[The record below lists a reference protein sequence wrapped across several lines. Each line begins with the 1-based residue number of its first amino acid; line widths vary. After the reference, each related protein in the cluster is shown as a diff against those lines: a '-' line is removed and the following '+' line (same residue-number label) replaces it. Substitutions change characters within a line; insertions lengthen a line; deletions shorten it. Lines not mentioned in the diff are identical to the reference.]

1 MTNRTVIL
9 ELTAKNHLRRFIRFA
24 TTELSGLMSYAFDL
38 PALYSQ
44 IADQIDQKR
53 LVKPGDISFFQASKF
68 ELIIN
73 LKTAASSWPSFTRV
87 WHPARLRQQDRRLAA
102 SRLVASF

>member
-1 MTNRTVIL
+1 MHSTFRL
-9 ELTAKNHLRRFIRFA
+9 CTAR
-24 TTELSGLMSYAFDL
+24 L
-38 PALYSQ
+38 PTK
-44 IADQIDQKR
+44 IDQKR
-53 LVKPGDISFFQASKF
+53 LVKPGDIPFFQASKF